1 MKLIN
6 FRGINLPK
14 NTTTTG
20 IDITPLRPM
29 DFYNVPLKYKNIPE
43 SEPCVNIGDEV
54 KEGMVIAKPTG
65 KFGVKIFSPTSGKV
79 LNIFDKVTAWGEYCK
94 HILIMNDN
102 RNESV
107 DLAEIESM
115 SDVTLIE
122 RLKDAGL
129 VDSISNMPTFLK
141 YAYTGAKTYKTILV
155 LLDDLDPNCTVSQT
169 LAEFK
174 MEEVINGAKYF
185 MNITSAPYIT
195 FVLSEANKPLAEKL
209 KKHIAENKKNY
220 DYRIKFL
227 PNKYPFANPY
237 IMTRLLT
244 GKKITGKTSFL
255 NSGVV
260 IETAESCYNLCRA
273 VEFNKPVTRKMVTI
287 DGDNIIR
294 KGNYSIPNGV
304 SYEKLIDFAG
314 LIEKNEPI
322 KIIEGNVLS
331 GFAQY
336 NKEISIT
343 LTTNSIVIQK
353 YDQFAENGEFNCIS
367 CGKCSK
373 VCPMSLNPE
382 RLETAYIDEDND
394 ELKKLK
400 VQSCIECGCCGFVC
414 PSRRY
419 VTQRIIDAKRY
430 LKTDDGG
437 KK

>member
-1 MKLIN
+1 MKLFN
-6 FRGINLPK
+6 FRGISLPK

-43 SEPCVNIGDEV
+43 AEPCVNIGDEV
-54 KEGMVIAKPTG
+54 KEGTLIGKPTG
-65 KFGVKIFSPTSGKV
+65 KFGVNVYSPTSGKV
-79 LNIFDKVTAWGEYCK
+79 LNIFDKITSWGEYCK

-102 RNESV
+102 KNESV
-107 DLAEIESM
+107 DLAEIDSI
-115 SDVTLIE
+115 SDVSLIE
-122 RLKDAGL
+122 RLKEAGL
-129 VDSISNMPTFLK
+129 VDGMANMPTFLK
-141 YAYTGAKTYKTILV
+141 YAYTGNKTYKNILV
-155 LLDDLDPNCTVSQT
+155 LLDDLDPNCTVNQT

-195 FVLSEANKPLAEKL
+195 FVISDINKVLAEKL

-227 PNKYPFANPY
+227 PSRYPFANPY
-237 IMTRLLT
+237 LMTQILL
-244 GKKITGKTSFL
+244 GKRITGRTSFL

-287 DGDNIIR
+287 DGDDIIR
-294 KGNYSIPNGV
+294 RGNYSIPNGV
-304 SYEKLIDFAG
+304 SYDKLLDFAG
-314 LIEKNEPI
+314 VIEKGDPL
-322 KIIEGNVLS
+322 KIIEGNVLY

-353 YDQFAENGEFNCIS
+353 FDPFAGTNEFNCIS
-367 CGKCSK
+367 CGKCAQ
-373 VCPMSLNPE
+373 VCPMKLNPQKI
-382 RLETAYIDEDND
+382 ETAYIDEDND
-394 ELKKLK
+394 DLKKLK
-400 VQSCIECGCCGFVC
+400 VQSCIECGCCSYVC
-414 PSRRY
+414 PSRRFL
-419 VTQRIIDAKRY
+419 TQRIIDAKTY
-430 LKTDDGG
+430 IKTNDGG
-437 KK
+437 KV